1 MTTALPILQ
10 TEEVAR
16 EESAHLESLSN
27 LQSLHADGIVPGGWW
42 HREGDRIECDLC
54 PRQCVL
60 KDGDRGFCF
69 VRQNLGGEMM
79 LTTYGRSTGFCI
91 DPIEKKPLNHFL
103 PGTSVLSFG
112 TAGCNLGCKFCQ
124 NWDISKSR
132 ETERL
137 SQRALPEEIARAALE
152 LGCASVAYTYN
163 DPVIWAEYAIDTARA
178 CKELGVKSVAVTA
191 GYITPQARGA
201 FYEFMDAANVDLK
214 AFTEEFY
221 YRTTLSHLQPV
232 LDTLRWLKHETNVW
246 FEITNL
252 VIPQAND
259 GLDEIRRMSDW
270 ILEAVGDEVPLHFT
284 AFHPDFRMLDRPRT
298 PHETLIAARD
308 IALQAGLKYVY
319 TGNVED
325 VTRQST
331 YCPNCRQV
339 LIERN
344 WYELGKYALDRDR
357 CRHCGTHIAGVF
369 ATRPG
374 NWGRKRQPVDMRQF
388 HSPDR
393 DAPLVLPERP
403 MRPTDAELM
412 SRSLDERV
420 TEGRVRADGP
430 GHSHSQSASVSHT
443 RPSPQPSPGG
453 SGNQAQQGT
462 ISVQI
467 PKTAP
472 NLSSTQRQILFATA
486 AELVRAAAEGRA
498 PETSAFDRS
507 GMRLTIVSGVFVS
520 LKRRGRLRSCCGSF
534 GQAMQLGQCLRE
546 AAHRTAT
553 NDPRF
558 PKISVSELPYL
569 DLDVWLLFAPE
580 QVHERG
586 EDRIAAVTIGK
597 HGLQIIRGQQRG
609 LLLPGVATDNGWNS
623 EEFLN
628 QVCVK
633 AGLPPTAW
641 KSDDTT
647 LFRFEGDVI
656 HGPLSSAGQIGTS
669 VSPPPLLTAA
679 EFEQLTNFARQS
691 LFSLLRGMT
700 PLYFCPGVPDA
711 DVQGVAVMLT
721 QPGTNFWMSVA
732 RLSAKEKYP
741 LQTTIFTQCETLA
754 KALAGRDLPLE
765 QLRVDLL
772 ALDDTAMHGTI
783 AEPDLNGIDPATRGV
798 LVTERNKQG
807 FVFDRQLTAE
817 ALVRD
822 ASQLA
827 QVVAPEWAQLFS
839 LRALSSCERFTIE
852 VTPKPAVG
860 ADVRPPAVA
869 GRFYPGDAAE
879 VARELDRMLG
889 RPETGSGGDGKTEKQ
904 TVSAALVPHAGW
916 FFSGKLA
923 ADVLKRIDIPRTV
936 IVIGPKHT
944 ANGLDW
950 AVAPNR
956 VWQFPGGQLDSDL
969 ELARALVTAVPGLQ
983 FDAAAHQQEHG
994 IEVELPIIHRLA
1006 PQTKIVG
1013 ICVSG
1018 ATLARCEE
1026 FACGLASVLK
1036 NFLLAPPLL
1045 VISSDMN
1052 HYASDA
1058 ETRRL
1063 DALAL
1068 AEFDRLDEDALFKTC
1083 MANHISMCGL
1093 IPAVMVIKT
1102 LKKLGRLNRSVEVG
1116 YATSADASGD
1126 TTRCVGYAG
1135 RLLV

>member
-1 MTTALPILQ
+1 MTTVPPILRTDDVEHEQ
-10 TEEVAR
+10 ASHVA
-16 EESAHLESLSN
+16 SLSN
-27 LQSLHADGIVPGGWW
+27 LQALHADGIVPGGWW

-54 PRQCVL
+54 PRRCVM
-60 KDGDRGFCF
+60 KEGDRGFCF
-69 VRQNLGGEMM
+69 VRQNIGGEMM

-137 SQRALPEEIARAALE
+137 SQRALPDEIARAALE
-152 LGCASVAYTYN
+152 MGCASVAYTYN

-178 CKELGVKSVAVTA
+178 CKELGIKSVAVTA
-191 GYITPQARGA
+191 GYITPEARGA
-201 FYEFMDAANVDLK
+201 FYQFMDAANVDLK

-259 GLDEIRRMSDW
+259 SLDEIQQMSDW
-270 ILEAVGDEVPLHFT
+270 ILEAVGDEVPLHFS

-308 IALQAGLKYVY
+308 VAIRAGLKYVY
-319 TGNVED
+319 VGNVDD
-325 VTRQST
+325 VTRQNT
-331 YCPNCRQV
+331 FCPNCQKL

-344 WYELGKYALDRDR
+344 WYELGEYALERDR

-369 ATRPG
+369 GTRPG
-374 NWGRKRQPVDMRQF
+374 TWGRKRQPVDMRQF

-393 DAPLVLPERP
+393 DKPLVLPERP
-403 MRPTDAELM
+403 MREA
-412 SRSLDERV
+412 SVRV
-420 TEGRVRADGP
+420 TGSEGDGDQRLSHPQTRAP
-430 GHSHSQSASVSHT
+430 ANV
-443 RPSPQPSPGG
+443 QPRITPP
-453 SGNQAQQGT
+453 GT
-462 ISVQI
+462 ITVEI

-472 NLSSTQRQILFATA
+472 NLSPTQRQILFATA
-486 AELVRAAAEGRA
+486 AELVRAATEGRA

-507 GMRLTIVSGVFVS
+507 GMRLTIVSGTFVT
-520 LKRRGRLRSCCGSF
+520 LKRHGRLRSCCGSF
-534 GQAMQLGQCLRE
+534 GQAMQLNQCLRE
-546 AAHRTAT
+546 AANRTAT

-558 PKISVSELPYL
+558 PKISVSELPHL
-569 DLDVWLLFAPE
+569 HLDVWLLFAPE
-580 QVHERG
+580 QVAERG
-586 EDRIAAVTIGK
+586 LDRIKAVTIGK

-609 LLLPGVATDNGWNS
+609 LLLPGVATDNGWDS

-641 KSDDTT
+641 KSDDTV

-656 HGPLSSAGQIGTS
+656 EGSMSSAGQMGVS
-669 VSPPPLLTAA
+669 VPPRPLLTAA
-679 EFEQLTNFARQS
+679 EFQQLTQFARQTVD
-691 LFSLLRGMT
+691 SLLRGMT

-711 DVQGVAVMLT
+711 DIHGVAVKIT
-721 QPGTNFWMSVA
+721 QPGTDFWLSVS
-732 RLSAKEKYP
+732 RLSPKEKYP
-741 LQTTIFTQCETLA
+741 LQTTLFTQCETLA
-754 KALAGRDLPLE
+754 KALAGKNLPLDK
-765 QLRVDLL
+765 LRVDIL

-783 AEPDLNGIDPATRGV
+783 AEPDLSGIDSATRGV

-807 FVFDRQLTAE
+807 FVFDRRLTPE
-817 ALVRD
+817 LLVRD

-827 QVVAPEWAQLFS
+827 QAVAPDWSQLFS
-839 LRALSSCERFTIE
+839 LRALSSCDRFTIE
-852 VTPKPAVG
+852 MTPKPAG
-860 ADVRPPAVA
+860 GTDVRPPAVA
-869 GRFYPGDAAE
+869 GRFYPGDAAG

-889 RPETGSGGDGKTEKQ
+889 TNVSGTALAAGPDPTAINNRPAASA
-904 TVSAALVPHAGW
+904 VPLSCSAAMVPHAGW

-923 ADVLKRIDIPRTV
+923 GDVLKRIELPRTV
-936 IVIGPKHT
+936 IIIGPKHT
-944 ANGLDW
+944 PNGLDW

-956 VWQFPGGQLDSDL
+956 VWQFPGGQLESDL
-969 ELARALVTAVPGLQ
+969 ELARALVAAIPGLQ
-983 FDAAAHQQEHG
+983 FDAAAHQQEHA

-1018 ATLARCEE
+1018 ATLSRCED
-1026 FACGLASVLK
+1026 FARGLASVLE
-1036 NFLLAPPLL
+1036 NFILNPPLL
-1045 VISSDMN
+1045 LISSDMN
-1052 HYASDA
+1052 HYASDS

-1068 AEFDRLDEDALFKTC
+1068 AEFDQLNEDALFETC
-1083 MANHISMCGL
+1083 HSNHISMCGL
-1093 IPAVMVIKT
+1093 VPAVIVMKT
-1102 LKKLGRLNRSVEVG
+1102 LKKLGRLNRSIEIG

-1126 TTRCVGYAG
+1126 TSRCVGYAG

>member
-1 MTTALPILQ
+1 MTTALPILR
-10 TEEVAR
+10 TEEVER

-27 LQSLHADGIVPGGWW
+27 LRSLHADGIVPGGWW
-42 HREGDRIECDLC
+42 HRDGDRIECDLC
-54 PRQCVL
+54 PRRCVL

-152 LGCASVAYTYN
+152 MGCSSVAYTYN

-178 CKELGVKSVAVTA
+178 CKELGIKSVAVTA

-201 FYEFMDAANVDLK
+201 FYQFMDAANVDLK

-259 GLDEIRRMSDW
+259 NLDEFRQMSDW

-319 TGNVED
+319 TGNVDD

-331 YCPNCRQV
+331 YCPNCRKV

-344 WYELGKYALDRDR
+344 WYELGEYALDRDR

-374 NWGRKRQPVDMRQF
+374 NWGRKRLPVDMRQF
-388 HSPDR
+388 HLPDR
-393 DAPLVLPERP
+393 DRPLDLPERP
-403 MRPTDAELM
+403 MREA
-412 SRSLDERV
+412 SVRV
-420 TEGRVRADGP
+420 SESEGDGDCP
-430 GHSHSQSASVSHT
+430 QPPLTPSPPQTLASASAP
-443 RPSPQPSPGG
+443 RRIAQP
-453 SGNQAQQGT
+453 GT
-462 ISVQI
+462 TTVQI

-472 NLSSTQRQILFATA
+472 NLSATQRQILFATA
-486 AELVRAAAEGRA
+486 AELVRAASEGRA

-507 GMRLTIVSGVFVS
+507 GMRLNIVSGTFVS

-534 GQAMQLGQCLRE
+534 GQAMQLGQCLKE

-580 QVHERG
+580 QVRERG

-609 LLLPGVATDNGWNS
+609 LLLPGVATDNGWDS

-656 HGPLSSAGQIGTS
+656 HGPMSSAGQIGVS

-691 LFSLLRGMT
+691 VFSLLSGMT

-711 DVQGVAVMLT
+711 DVHGVAVMLT

-754 KALAGRDLPLE
+754 KALAGRDLPLDK
-765 QLRVDLL
+765 LRVDILV
-772 ALDDTAMHGTI
+772 LDDTAMHGTL
-783 AEPDLNGIDPATRGV
+783 ADPDFRGIDPAMRGA

-807 FVFDRQLTAE
+807 FVFDRRLTAE
-817 ALVRD
+817 ELVRE
-822 ASQLA
+822 AGELA
-827 QVVAPEWAQLFS
+827 QAAAPEWSQIFS
-839 LRALSSCERFTIE
+839 LRALSSCDRFTVE
-852 VTPKPAVG
+852 MTPKPAAG

-869 GRFYPGDAAE
+869 GRFYPADAAE

-889 RPETGSGGDGKTEKQ
+889 SRMGTLARPSDANDEPQNGQECPSYKC
-904 TVSAALVPHAGW
+904 AAAMVPHAGW

-923 ADVLKRIDIPRTV
+923 AAVLKRIDIPRTV

-944 ANGLDW
+944 PNGLDW

-956 VWQFPGGQLDSDL
+956 VWAFPGGQLDSDL
-969 ELARALVTAVPGLQ
+969 ELARALVAAVPGLK

-1013 ICVSG
+1013 VCVSG
-1018 ATLARCEE
+1018 ATLARCED
-1026 FACGLASVLK
+1026 FARGLASVLE
-1036 NFLLAPPLL
+1036 NFLTEPPLL

-1063 DALAL
+1063 DAMAL
-1068 AEFDRLDEDALFKTC
+1068 AAFDRLDEDALFETC
-1083 MANHISMCGL
+1083 KVNHISMCGL
-1093 IPAVMVIKT
+1093 VPAVIVMKT
-1102 LKKLGRLNRSVEVG
+1102 LKKLGRLKQSIEIG

>member
-1 MTTALPILQ
+1 MTTALPILRTDDIEDEQ
-10 TEEVAR
+10 AAHVAG
-16 EESAHLESLSN
+16 LSN
-27 LQSLHADGIVPGGWW
+27 LAALHADGIVPGGWW
-42 HREGDRIECDLC
+42 HREGDRVACDLC
-54 PRQCVL
+54 PRRCVM

-69 VRQNLGGEMM
+69 VRQNLGGQMM

-137 SQRALPEEIARAALE
+137 SQRALPDEIARAALE
-152 LGCASVAYTYN
+152 MGCASVAYTYN

-178 CKELGVKSVAVTA
+178 CKELGIKSVAVTA
-191 GYITPQARGA
+191 GYITPEARGP
-201 FYEFMDAANVDLK
+201 FYQFMDAANVDLK

-221 YRTTLSHLQPV
+221 YRISLAHLQPV
-232 LDTLRWLKHETNVW
+232 LDTLKWLKHETNVW

-259 GLDEIRRMSDW
+259 DMSEIQQMSDW
-270 ILEAVGDEVPLHFT
+270 ILDAVGDEVPVHFT

-298 PHETLIAARD
+298 PHETLNTARD
-308 IALQAGLKYVY
+308 IAIKTGLKYVY
-319 TGNVED
+319 VGNVD
-325 VTRQST
+325 DSTRQNT
-331 YCPNCRQV
+331 YCPSCHKV
-339 LIERN
+339 VIERN
-344 WYELGKYALDRDR
+344 WYELGEYALNRDQ

-388 HSPDR
+388 HSPERDR
-393 DAPLVLPERP
+393 PLVLPERP
-403 MRPTDAELM
+403 RSGADLGSSAAPILVQHPSQRPAAQKPDAKGI
-412 SRSLDERV
+412 
-420 TEGRVRADGP
+420 T
-430 GHSHSQSASVSHT
+430 
-443 RPSPQPSPGG
+443 
-453 SGNQAQQGT
+453 
-462 ISVQI
+462 VQI

-472 NLSSTQRQILFATA
+472 DLSPTQRQILFATT

-498 PETSAFDRS
+498 PETYAFDHS
-507 GMRLTIVSGVFVS
+507 GMRLNIVSGTFVS

-546 AAHRTAT
+546 AANRTAT

-558 PKISVSELPYL
+558 PKVSVSELPHL
-569 DLDVWLLFAPE
+569 DLDVWLLFGPE
-580 QVHERG
+580 QVTERG
-586 EDRIAAVTIGK
+586 LDRINAVTIGK

-609 LLLPGVATDNGWNS
+609 LLLPGVATDNGWGS

-656 HGPLSSAGQIGTS
+656 RGPMSSAGPMS
-669 VSPPPLLTAA
+669 VSVPPRPLLTAS

-691 LFSLLRGMT
+691 VLSLLSGMT

-711 DVQGVAVMLT
+711 DVHGVAVMIT
-721 QPGTNFWMSVA
+721 QPGTNFWLSVS
-732 RLSAKEKYP
+732 RLSPKEKYP
-741 LQTTIFTQCETLA
+741 LQTTLFTQCETLA
-754 KALAGRDLPLE
+754 KALAGRDLPLD
-765 QLRVDLL
+765 QLRVDIL
-772 ALDDTAMHGTI
+772 ALDDTAMHGTV
-783 AEPDLNGIDPATRGV
+783 AEPDLSGIDSATRGV

-807 FVFDRQLTAE
+807 FVFDRRLAPE
-817 ALVRD
+817 ELVRD

-839 LRALSSCERFTIE
+839 LRALSSCDRFTVE
-852 VTPKPAVG
+852 MTPKPVGG

-869 GRFYPGDAAE
+869 GRFYPGDAAG

-889 RPETGSGGDGKTEKQ
+889 DIPTQKAS
-904 TVSAALVPHAGW
+904 VAAAMVPHAGW
-916 FFSGKLA
+916 VFSGKLA
-923 ADVLKRIDIPRTV
+923 ADVLKQIELPRTV

-944 ANGLDW
+944 PNGLNW
-950 AVAPNR
+950 AIAPNR
-956 VWQFPGGQLDSDL
+956 VWSFPGGHLESDL
-969 ELARALVTAVPGLQ
+969 ELARALVAAIPGLQ
-983 FDAAAHQQEHG
+983 FDASAHQQEHG

-1006 PQTKIVG
+1006 PQTKVVG

-1018 ATLARCEE
+1018 ATLARCED
-1026 FACGLASVLK
+1026 FARGLASVLE
-1036 NFLLAPPLL
+1036 NFHLDPPLL
-1045 VISSDMN
+1045 LISSDMN
-1052 HYASDA
+1052 HFANDA

-1068 AEFDRLDEDALFKTC
+1068 AEFDQLHEDALFETC
-1083 MANHISMCGL
+1083 QSNHISMCGL
-1093 IPAVMVIKT
+1093 VPAVIVMKT
-1102 LKKLGRLNRSVEVG
+1102 LKKLGRLSRSIEVG
-1116 YATSADASGD
+1116 YATSAEASGD
-1126 TTRCVGYAG
+1126 TSRCVGYAG

>member
-1 MTTALPILQ
+1 MTTALPILRTDEIEHEQ
-10 TEEVAR
+10 ASHVAG
-16 EESAHLESLSN
+16 LSN
-27 LQSLHADGIVPGGWW
+27 LAALHSDGIVPGGWW
-42 HREGDRIECDLC
+42 HRDGDRIECDLC
-54 PRQCVL
+54 PRRCVM

-137 SQRALPEEIARAALE
+137 SQRALPDEVARAALE
-152 LGCASVAYTYN
+152 MGCSSVAFTYN

-178 CKELGVKSVAVTA
+178 CKELGIKSVAVTA
-191 GYITPQARGA
+191 GYITPEARGP
-201 FYEFMDAANVDLK
+201 FYQFMDAANVDLK

-259 GLDEIRRMSDW
+259 SLDEIQQMSDW
-270 ILEAVGDEVPLHFT
+270 ILEAVGDEVPLHFS

-308 IALQAGLKYVY
+308 VAMQAGLKYVY
-319 TGNVED
+319 VGNVDD

-331 YCPNCRQV
+331 FCPNCKKR

-344 WYELGKYALDRDR
+344 WYELGEYALDRDK

-374 NWGRKRQPVDMRQF
+374 NWGRKRQPIDLRQF

-393 DAPLVLPERP
+393 DKPLMLPERP
-403 MRPTDAELM
+403 LRPSDPNVAGTL
-412 SRSLDERV
+412 RV
-420 TEGRVRADGP
+420 PPQSGGGQAANKLPAADGTRSVP
-430 GHSHSQSASVSHT
+430 ATIAKPSSAQ
-443 RPSPQPSPGG
+443 RQE
-453 SGNQAQQGT
+453 T
-462 ISVQI
+462 ITVQI

-472 NLSSTQRQILFATA
+472 NLSPTQRQILFATA

-507 GMRLTIVSGVFVS
+507 GMRLNIVSGTFVS

-534 GQAMQLGQCLRE
+534 GQAMQLNQCLRE
-546 AAHRTAT
+546 AANRTAT

-558 PKISVSELPYL
+558 PKVSVSELPHL

-580 QVHERG
+580 QVTERG
-586 EDRIAAVTIGK
+586 LDRIKAVTIGK

-609 LLLPGVATDNGWNS
+609 LLLPGVATDNDWDS

-647 LFRFEGDVI
+647 LFRFEGEVI
-656 HGPLSSAGQIGTS
+656 HGPMSSAGQIGAS
-669 VSPPPLLTAA
+669 VPPRPLLTTA
-679 EFEQLTNFARQS
+679 EFDQLTQFARQTVD
-691 LFSLLRGMT
+691 SLLRGMT

-711 DVQGVAVMLT
+711 DIHGVSVMIT
-721 QPGTNFWMSVA
+721 QPGTNFWLSVS
-732 RLSAKEKYP
+732 RLSPKEKYP
-741 LQTTIFTQCETLA
+741 LQTTLFTQCETLA
-754 KALAGRDLPLE
+754 KALAGKSLPLDK
-765 QLRVDLL
+765 LRVDIL

-783 AEPDLNGIDPATRGV
+783 AEPDPTGIDSATRGV
-798 LVTERNKQG
+798 LVTERTKQG
-807 FVFDRQLTAE
+807 FVFDRRLVPDQ
-817 ALVRD
+817 LVRD

-839 LRALSSCERFTIE
+839 MRALCSCDRFTIE
-852 VTPKPAVG
+852 MTPKPTAG
-860 ADVRPPAVA
+860 ADVRPAAVA
-869 GRFYPGDAAE
+869 GKFYPGDAAG

-889 RPETGSGGDGKTEKQ
+889 VAETGGQGDGETGRE
-904 TVSAALVPHAGW
+904 TVSAAMVPHAGW
-916 FFSGKLA
+916 VFSGKLA
-923 ADVLKRIDIPRTV
+923 ADVLKRIELPRTV

-944 ANGLDW
+944 PNGLDW
-950 AVAPNR
+950 AIAPNR
-956 VWQFPGGQLDSDL
+956 VWSFPGGQLESDL
-969 ELARALVTAVPGLQ
+969 ELARALVAAIPGLQ

-1013 ICVSG
+1013 ICVSS
-1018 ATLARCEE
+1018 ATLARCED
-1026 FACGLASVLK
+1026 FARGLASVLE
-1036 NFLLAPPLL
+1036 NFLLDPPLL
-1045 VISSDMN
+1045 LISSDMN
-1052 HYASDA
+1052 HYAGDA

-1068 AEFDRLDEDALFKTC
+1068 AEFDRLNEDALFETC
-1083 MANHISMCGL
+1083 HSNHISMCGL
-1093 IPAVMVIKT
+1093 VPAVIVMKT
-1102 LKKLGRLNRSVEVG
+1102 LKKLGRLNRSIEIG
-1116 YATSADASGD
+1116 YATSAEASGD

>member
-1 MTTALPILQ
+1 MTTALPILRTDDVEHEQ
-10 TEEVAR
+10 ASHVAG
-16 EESAHLESLSN
+16 LSN
-27 LQSLHADGIVPGGWW
+27 LAALHADGIVPGGWW

-54 PRQCVL
+54 PRRCVM

-69 VRQNLGGEMM
+69 VRQNLGGQMM

-137 SQRALPEEIARAALE
+137 SQRALPDEIARAALE
-152 LGCASVAYTYN
+152 MGCASVAFTYN

-178 CKELGVKSVAVTA
+178 CKELGIKAVAVTA
-191 GYITPQARGA
+191 GYITPEARGA
-201 FYEFMDAANVDLK
+201 FYQFMDAANVDLK

-259 GLDEIRRMSDW
+259 ELEEFRQMSDW
-270 ILEAVGDEVPLHFT
+270 ILEAIGDEVPLHFS

-298 PHETLIAARD
+298 PHETLITARD
-308 IALQAGLKYVY
+308 IAMKAGLKYVY
-319 TGNVED
+319 VGNVD
-325 VTRQST
+325 DATRQST
-331 YCPNCRQV
+331 YCPNCENL

-344 WYELGKYALDRDR
+344 WYELGEYALNRDK

-393 DAPLVLPERP
+393 EQPLILPERP
-403 MRPTDAELM
+403 RNDAVLGSSSAPIIVQSPTLRPAQPKSDAKGI
-412 SRSLDERV
+412 
-420 TEGRVRADGP
+420 T
-430 GHSHSQSASVSHT
+430 
-443 RPSPQPSPGG
+443 
-453 SGNQAQQGT
+453 
-462 ISVQI
+462 VQI

-472 NLSSTQRQILFATA
+472 DLSPTQRQILFATA
-486 AELVRAAAEGRA
+486 AELVRAAAEGRT

-507 GMRLTIVSGVFVS
+507 GMRLNIVSGTFVS

-534 GQAMQLGQCLRE
+534 GQAMQLNQCLRE
-546 AAHRTAT
+546 AANRTAT

-558 PKISVSELPYL
+558 PKVSVSELPHL

-580 QVHERG
+580 QVTERG
-586 EDRIAAVTIGK
+586 LDRINAITIGK

-609 LLLPGVATDNGWNS
+609 LLLPGVATDNGWDS
-623 EEFLN
+623 EEFMN

-656 HGPLSSAGQIGTS
+656 HGPMSSAGLMS
-669 VSPPPLLTAA
+669 VSVPPRPLLTAS

-691 LFSLLRGMT
+691 VLSLLSGMT

-711 DVQGVAVMLT
+711 DVHGVAVMIT
-721 QPGTNFWMSVA
+721 QPGTNFWLSVS
-732 RLSAKEKYP
+732 RLSPKEKYP
-741 LQTTIFTQCETLA
+741 LQTTLFTQCETLA
-754 KALAGRDLPLE
+754 KALAGRDLPLDR
-765 QLRVDLL
+765 LRVDILT
-772 ALDDTAMHGTI
+772 LDDTAMHGTV
-783 AEPDLNGIDPATRGV
+783 AEPDMNGIDPTTRGV
-798 LVTERNKQG
+798 LVSERNKQG
-807 FVFDRQLTAE
+807 FVFDRTLAPAE
-817 ALVRD
+817 LVRD
-822 ASQLA
+822 ASRLA
-827 QVVAPEWAQLFS
+827 QVVAPEWSQLFS
-839 LRALSSCERFTIE
+839 LRALCSCARFTVE
-852 VTPKPAVG
+852 MTPKPAG
-860 ADVRPPAVA
+860 GSDVRAAAVA
-869 GRFYPGDAAE
+869 GRFYPGDAASIG
-879 VARELDRMLG
+879 RELDRMLG
-889 RPETGSGGDGKTEKQ
+889 DIPTAKQ
-904 TVSAALVPHAGW
+904 SVSAAMVPHAGW
-916 FFSGKLA
+916 VFSGKLA
-923 ADVLKRIDIPRTV
+923 ADVLKRIELPRTV

-944 ANGLDW
+944 PHGLDW

-956 VWQFPGGQLDSDL
+956 IWSFPGGQLESDL
-969 ELARALVTAVPGLQ
+969 ELARALVAAIPGLQ

-1006 PQTKIVG
+1006 PQTKVVG

-1018 ATLARCEE
+1018 ATLERCEE
-1026 FACGLASVLK
+1026 FARGLASVLET
-1036 NFLLAPPLL
+1036 FLLDPPLL
-1045 VISSDMN
+1045 LISSDMN
-1052 HYASDA
+1052 HYASDT

-1068 AEFDRLDEDALFKTC
+1068 AEFDRLDEDTLC
-1083 MANHISMCGL
+1083 EVCQANHISMCGL
-1093 IPAVMVIKT
+1093 IPAVIVLKT
-1102 LKKLGRLNRSVEVG
+1102 LKQLGLLNRSIDVG
-1116 YATSADASGD
+1116 YATSAESSGD
-1126 TTRCVGYAG
+1126 TARCVGYAG

>member
-1 MTTALPILQ
+1 MTTALPILRTDDIEHEQ
-10 TEEVAR
+10 ESHVA
-16 EESAHLESLSN
+16 SLSN
-27 LQSLHADGIVPGGWW
+27 LAALHADGIVPGGWW

-54 PRQCVL
+54 PRRCVM
-60 KDGDRGFCF
+60 KEGDRGFCF
-69 VRQNLGGEMM
+69 VRQNLGGQMM

-137 SQRALPEEIARAALE
+137 SQRALPDEVARAALE
-152 LGCASVAYTYN
+152 MGCASVAYTYN
-163 DPVIWAEYAIDTARA
+163 DPVIWAEYAIDTALA
-178 CKELGVKSVAVTA
+178 CKELGIKSVAVTA

-201 FYEFMDAANVDLK
+201 FYQFMDAANVDLK

-259 GLDEIRRMSDW
+259 ELEEFRQMSDW
-270 ILEAVGDEVPLHFT
+270 ILEAVGDEVPLHFS

-298 PHETLIAARD
+298 PHETLITARD
-308 IALQAGLKYVY
+308 IAIKAGLKYVY
-319 TGNVED
+319 VGNVDD
-325 VTRQST
+325 VARQST
-331 YCPNCRQV
+331 YCPNCQKL

-344 WYELGKYALDRDR
+344 WYELGEYALNRDN

-374 NWGRKRQPVDMRQF
+374 NWGRKRQPVDMKQF
-388 HSPDR
+388 HLPDR
-393 DAPLVLPERP
+393 DRPLVLPDRP
-403 MRPTDAELM
+403 LRPSDANVAGTFHVP
-412 SRSLDERV
+412 SPVAS
-420 TEGRVRADGP
+420 TPSNAAGSPTADGTR
-430 GHSHSQSASVSHT
+430 SVPAT
-443 RPSPQPSPGG
+443 IAKPTATPP
-453 SGNQAQQGT
+453 GT
-462 ISVQI
+462 ITVQI

-472 NLSSTQRQILFATA
+472 NLSPTQRQILFATA
-486 AELVRAAAEGRA
+486 AELVRAAAEGRT

-507 GMRLTIVSGVFVS
+507 GMRLNIVSGTFVS

-534 GQAMQLGQCLRE
+534 GQAMQLNQCLRE
-546 AAHRTAT
+546 AANRTAT

-558 PKISVSELPYL
+558 PKVSVSELPHL

-580 QVHERG
+580 QVQERG
-586 EDRIAAVTIGK
+586 LDRINAVTIGK

-609 LLLPGVATDNGWNS
+609 LLLPGVATDNGWDS

-641 KSDDTT
+641 KSDDTV

-656 HGPLSSAGQIGTS
+656 HGPMSSAGQMS
-669 VSPPPLLTAA
+669 VSVPPRPLLTAS

-691 LFSLLRGMT
+691 VLALLSGMT

-711 DVQGVAVMLT
+711 DVHGVAVMIT
-721 QPGTNFWMSVA
+721 QPGTNFWLSVS
-732 RLSAKEKYP
+732 RLSPKDKSP
-741 LQTTIFTQCETLA
+741 LQTTLFTQCETLA
-754 KALAGRDLPLE
+754 KALAGRNLPLD
-765 QLRVDLL
+765 QLRVDIL
-772 ALDDTAMHGTI
+772 ALDDTAMHGTV
-783 AEPDLNGIDPATRGV
+783 AEPDLNGIDSATRGV

-807 FVFDRQLTAE
+807 FVFDRRLSAE
-817 ALVRD
+817 QLVRD

-827 QVVAPEWAQLFS
+827 QVIAPEWSQLFS
-839 LRALSSCERFTIE
+839 LRALSSCDRFTVE
-852 VTPKPAVG
+852 MTPKPAAG
-860 ADVRPPAVA
+860 GDVRPAAVA
-869 GRFYPGDAAE
+869 GRFYPGDAAG
-879 VARELDRMLG
+879 VAAELDRMLG
-889 RPETGSGGDGKTEKQ
+889 GTESGRGGEGERGRMKI
-904 TVSAALVPHAGW
+904 SAAMVPHAGW
-916 FFSGKLA
+916 VFSGKLA
-923 ADVLKRIDIPRTV
+923 ADVLKQIELPRTV

-956 VWQFPGGQLDSDL
+956 VWSFPGGQLESDL
-969 ELARALVTAVPGLQ
+969 ELARALVAAIPGLQ

-1006 PQTKIVG
+1006 PQTKVVG

-1018 ATLARCEE
+1018 ATLQRCED
-1026 FACGLASVLK
+1026 FARGLASVLE
-1036 NFLLAPPLL
+1036 NFLDPPLL
-1045 VISSDMN
+1045 LISSDMN
-1052 HYASDA
+1052 HYANDA

-1063 DALAL
+1063 DTLAL
-1068 AEFDRLDEDALFKTC
+1068 AEFDLLNEDTLFETC
-1083 MANHISMCGL
+1083 QVNHISMCGL
-1093 IPAVMVIKT
+1093 VPAVIVMKT
-1102 LKKLGRLNRSVEVG
+1102 LKKLGRLNRSIEVG
-1116 YATSADASGD
+1116 YATSAEASGD

>member
-1 MTTALPILQ
+1 MTTALPILRTDDVEHEQ
-10 TEEVAR
+10 ASHVAG
-16 EESAHLESLSN
+16 LSN
-27 LQSLHADGIVPGGWW
+27 LAALHADGIVPGGWW
-42 HREGDRIECDLC
+42 HREGDRVACDLC
-54 PRQCVL
+54 PRQCVM
-60 KDGDRGFCF
+60 KEGDRGFCF
-69 VRQNLGGEMM
+69 VRQNLGGQMM

-137 SQRALPEEIARAALE
+137 SQRALPDEVARAALE
-152 LGCASVAYTYN
+152 MGCASVAYTYN

-178 CKELGVKSVAVTA
+178 CKELGIKSVAVTA
-191 GYITPQARGA
+191 GYITPEARGA
-201 FYEFMDAANVDLK
+201 FYRFMDAANVDLK

-259 GLDEIRRMSDW
+259 ELEEFRQMSDW
-270 ILEAVGDEVPLHFT
+270 ILEACGDEVPLHFS

-298 PHETLIAARD
+298 PHETLITARD
-308 IALQAGLKYVY
+308 IAIKAGLKYVY
-319 TGNVED
+319 VGNVD
-325 VTRQST
+325 DATRQST
-331 YCPNCRQV
+331 YCPNCQKL

-344 WYELGKYALDRDR
+344 WYELGEYALDRDR

-374 NWGRKRQPVDMRQF
+374 NWGRKRQPVDMKQF

-393 DAPLVLPERP
+393 DRPLVLPERP
-403 MRPTDAELM
+403 LRPRDANVAGAL
-412 SRSLDERV
+412 RV
-420 TEGRVRADGP
+420 PSPIPSNPTSAAGSPTADGTR
-430 GHSHSQSASVSHT
+430 SVPAT
-443 RPSPQPSPGG
+443 IATPTAAPP
-453 SGNQAQQGT
+453 GT
-462 ISVQI
+462 ITVQI

-472 NLSSTQRQILFATA
+472 NLSPTQRQILFATA

-498 PETSAFDRS
+498 AETSAFDRS
-507 GMRLTIVSGVFVS
+507 GMRLNIVSGTFVS

-534 GQAMQLGQCLRE
+534 GQAMQLNHCLKE
-546 AAHRTAT
+546 AANRTAT

-558 PKISVSELPYL
+558 PKISVSELPHL

-580 QVHERG
+580 QVIERG
-586 EDRIAAVTIGK
+586 LDRINAVTIGK
-597 HGLQIIRGQQRG
+597 HGLQIIQGQQRG
-609 LLLPGVATDNGWNS
+609 LLLPGVATDNDWNS

-656 HGPLSSAGQIGTS
+656 HGPMSSAGQMS
-669 VSPPPLLTAA
+669 VSVPPRPLLTAA

-691 LFSLLRGMT
+691 VMSLLSGMT
-700 PLYFCPGVPDA
+700 SLYFCPGVPDA
-711 DVQGVAVMLT
+711 DVHGVAVMIT
-721 QPGTNFWMSVA
+721 RPGTDFWLSVS
-732 RLSAKEKYP
+732 RLSSKEKSP
-741 LQTTIFTQCETLA
+741 LQTTLFTQCETLA
-754 KALAGRDLPLE
+754 KALAGRDLPLD
-765 QLRVDLL
+765 QLRVDIL

-783 AEPDLNGIDPATRGV
+783 AEPDVSGIDSATRGV

-807 FVFDRQLTAE
+807 FVFDRRLSAEQLA
-817 ALVRD
+817 RD

-839 LRALSSCERFTIE
+839 LRALSSCDRFTVE
-852 VTPKPAVG
+852 MTPKAAG
-860 ADVRPPAVA
+860 GTDVRPAAVA
-869 GRFYPGDAAE
+869 GKFYPGDAAG
-879 VARELDRMLG
+879 VAAELDRMLG
-889 RPETGSGGDGKTEKQ
+889 QGETERSK
-904 TVSAALVPHAGW
+904 VSAAMVPHAGW
-916 FFSGKLA
+916 RFSGKLA
-923 ADVLKRIDIPRTV
+923 ADVLKRIELPRTV

-956 VWQFPGGQLDSDL
+956 VWSFPGGQLNSDP
-969 ELARALVTAVPGLQ
+969 ELARALLAAIPGLQ

-1006 PQTKIVG
+1006 PQTKVVG

-1018 ATLARCEE
+1018 ATLQRCDDFAR
-1026 FACGLASVLK
+1026 GLASVLEH
-1036 NFLLAPPLL
+1036 FLDPPLL
-1045 VISSDMN
+1045 LISSDMN
-1052 HYASDA
+1052 HYASDS

-1063 DALAL
+1063 DTLAL
-1068 AEFDRLDEDALFKTC
+1068 AEFDRLDEDVLFETC
-1083 MANHISMCGL
+1083 QTNHISMCGL
-1093 IPAVMVIKT
+1093 VPAVIVMKT
-1102 LKKLGRLNRSVEVG
+1102 LRKLGRLNQSIEVG
-1116 YATSADASGD
+1116 YATSAAASGD

>member
-1 MTTALPILQ
+1 MTTALPILRTDDIEHEQ
-10 TEEVAR
+10 ASHVAG
-16 EESAHLESLSN
+16 LTN
-27 LQSLHADGIVPGGWW
+27 LAALHADGIVPGGWW

-54 PRQCVL
+54 PRRCVL

-137 SQRALPEEIARAALE
+137 SQRALPDEVARAALE
-152 LGCASVAYTYN
+152 MGCASVAYTYN
-163 DPVIWAEYAIDTARA
+163 DPVIWAEYAIDTALA
-178 CKELGVKSVAVTA
+178 CKELGIKSVAVTA
-191 GYITPQARGA
+191 GYITPEARGA
-201 FYEFMDAANVDLK
+201 FYQFMDAANVDLK

-259 GLDEIRRMSDW
+259 ELEEFRQMSGW
-270 ILEAVGDEVPLHFT
+270 ILEAVGDEVPLHFS

-298 PHETLIAARD
+298 PHETLITARD
-308 IALQAGLKYVY
+308 IAIKAGLKYVY
-319 TGNVED
+319 VGNVDD
-325 VTRQST
+325 VARQST
-331 YCPNCRQV
+331 YCPNCQKL

-344 WYELGKYALDRDR
+344 WYELGEYALNRDR

-374 NWGRKRQPVDMRQF
+374 NWGRKRQPVDMKQF

-393 DAPLVLPERP
+393 DKPLVLPERP
-403 MRPTDAELM
+403 L
-412 SRSLDERV
+412 
-420 TEGRVRADGP
+420 
-430 GHSHSQSASVSHT
+430 ASVSGT
-443 RPSPQPSPGG
+443 ALAAGQNGARPQHSPAASAVPLSSPPARRN
-453 SGNQAQQGT
+453 SSESIT
-462 ISVQI
+462 VQI

-472 NLSSTQRQILFATA
+472 NLSPTQRQILFATA

-507 GMRLTIVSGVFVS
+507 GMRLNIVSGTFVS

-534 GQAMQLGQCLRE
+534 GQAMQLNQCLRE
-546 AAHRTAT
+546 AANRTAT

-558 PKISVSELPYL
+558 PKVSVSELPHL

-580 QVHERG
+580 QVIERG
-586 EDRIAAVTIGK
+586 LDRIHAVTIGK

-609 LLLPGVATDNGWNS
+609 LLLPGVATDNAWDS

-656 HGPLSSAGQIGTS
+656 HGPMSSAGPMS
-669 VSPPPLLTAA
+669 VSVPPRPLLTAS
-679 EFEQLTNFARQS
+679 EFDQLTNFARQS
-691 LFSLLRGMT
+691 VLALLSGMT

-711 DVQGVAVMLT
+711 DVHGVAVMIT
-721 QPGTNFWMSVA
+721 QPGTNFWLSVS
-732 RLSAKEKYP
+732 RLSAKDKSP
-741 LQTTIFTQCETLA
+741 LQTTLFTQCETLA
-754 KALAGRDLPLE
+754 KALSDRKLPLD
-765 QLRVDLL
+765 QLRVDIL
-772 ALDDTAMHGTI
+772 ALDDTAMHGTV
-783 AEPDLNGIDPATRGV
+783 AEPDLSGIDSATRGV

-807 FVFDRQLTAE
+807 FVFDRHLSAE
-817 ALVRD
+817 QLVRD
-822 ASQLA
+822 SSQLA
-827 QVVAPEWAQLFS
+827 QVVAPEWSQLFS
-839 LRALSSCERFTIE
+839 LRALSSCDRFTVE
-852 VTPKPAVG
+852 MTPKPAGG
-860 ADVRPPAVA
+860 ADVRPAAVA
-869 GRFYPGDAAE
+869 GKFYPGDAAG
-879 VARELDRMLG
+879 VAAELDRMLG
-889 RPETGSGGDGKTEKQ
+889 TSVSGTALAAGSSITAINGTPAA
-904 TVSAALVPHAGW
+904 SAVPLSCAAAMVPHAGW
-916 FFSGKLA
+916 RFSGKLA
-923 ADVLKRIDIPRTV
+923 ADVLKRIELPRTV

-944 ANGLDW
+944 PHGLDW

-956 VWQFPGGQLDSDL
+956 VWSFPGGQLESDP
-969 ELARALVTAVPGLQ
+969 ELARALIAAIPGLQ

-1018 ATLARCEE
+1018 ATLQRCDDFAR
-1026 FACGLASVLK
+1026 GLASVMEH
-1036 NFLLAPPLL
+1036 FLDPPLL
-1045 VISSDMN
+1045 LISSDMN
-1052 HYASDA
+1052 HYANDA

-1063 DALAL
+1063 DTLAL
-1068 AEFDRLDEDALFKTC
+1068 AEFDRLNEDALFETC
-1083 MANHISMCGL
+1083 QANHISMCGL
-1093 IPAVMVIKT
+1093 VPAVIVMKT
-1102 LKKLGRLNRSVEVG
+1102 LKKLGRLSRSIEVG
-1116 YATSADASGD
+1116 YATSAEASGD

>member
-1 MTTALPILQ
+1 MTTTLPILRTDDVEHEQ
-10 TEEVAR
+10 AAHVAG
-16 EESAHLESLSN
+16 LSN
-27 LQSLHADGIVPGGWW
+27 LAALHADGIVPGGWW
-42 HREGDRIECDLC
+42 HREGDRVACDLC
-54 PRQCVL
+54 PRRCVM

-137 SQRALPEEIARAALE
+137 SQRALPDEIARAALE
-152 LGCASVAYTYN
+152 LGCASVAFTYN

-178 CKELGVKSVAVTA
+178 CKELGIKAVAVTA
-191 GYITPQARGA
+191 GYITPEARGP
-201 FYEFMDAANVDLK
+201 FYRFMDAANVDLK

-259 GLDEIRRMSDW
+259 ELDEFRQMSDW
-270 ILEAVGDEVPLHFT
+270 ILETVGDEVPLHFS

-298 PHETLIAARD
+298 PHETLITARD
-308 IALQAGLKYVY
+308 IAMKAGLKYVY
-319 TGNVED
+319 VGNVD
-325 VTRQST
+325 DATRQST
-331 YCPNCRQV
+331 YCPNCQKL

-344 WYELGKYALDRDR
+344 WYELGEYALNRDK
-357 CRHCGTHIAGVF
+357 CRHCGTRIAGVF
-369 ATRPG
+369 GTRPG

-393 DAPLVLPERP
+393 DKPLVLPERP
-403 MRPTDAELM
+403 LRET
-412 SRSLDERV
+412 S
-420 TEGRVRADGP
+420 VRMP
-430 GHSHSQSASVSHT
+430 ESESHGES
-443 RPSPQPSPGG
+443 PSPSHPRTLTPSNAQPRTTPP
-453 SGNQAQQGT
+453 GT
-462 ISVQI
+462 ITVQI
-467 PKTAP
+467 PKSAP
-472 NLSSTQRQILFATA
+472 DLSPTQQQILFATA
-486 AELVRAAAEGRA
+486 AEFVRAAAEGRA

-507 GMRLTIVSGVFVS
+507 GMRLSIVAGTFVS
-520 LKRRGRLRSCCGSF
+520 LKRHGRLRSCCGSF
-534 GQAMQLGQCLRE
+534 GQAMQLNQCLRE
-546 AAHRTAT
+546 AANRTAT

-558 PKISVSELPYL
+558 PKVSVSELPYL

-580 QVHERG
+580 QVTERG
-586 EDRIAAVTIGK
+586 LDRINAVTIGK

-609 LLLPGVATDNGWNS
+609 LLLPGVATDNDWDS

-656 HGPLSSAGQIGTS
+656 HGPMSSAGQIGASIPTR
-669 VSPPPLLTAA
+669 PLLTSS
-679 EFEQLTNFARQS
+679 EFEQLTQFARQS
-691 LFSLLRGMT
+691 VDSLLRGMT

-711 DVQGVAVMLT
+711 DVHGVAVMIT
-721 QPGTNFWMSVA
+721 QPGTNFWLSVA
-732 RLSAKEKYP
+732 RLSPKEKYP
-741 LQTTIFTQCETLA
+741 LQTTLFTQCETLA
-754 KALAGRDLPLE
+754 KALAGRDLPLD
-765 QLRVDLL
+765 QLRVDIL
-772 ALDDTAMHGTI
+772 ALDDTAMHGTV
-783 AEPDLNGIDPATRGV
+783 AEPDLNGIDSATRGV
-798 LVTERNKQG
+798 LVSERNKQG
-807 FVFDRQLTAE
+807 FVFDRRLAPEQ
-817 ALVRD
+817 LVRD
-822 ASQLA
+822 ASRLA

-839 LRALSSCERFTIE
+839 LRALCSCDRFTVEI
-852 VTPKPAVG
+852 TPKPAGG
-860 ADVRPPAVA
+860 ADVRPAAVA
-869 GRFYPGDAAE
+869 GRFYPGDAAG
-879 VARELDRMLG
+879 VTRELDRMLG
-889 RPETGSGGDGKTEKQ
+889 DIPTAKQ
-904 TVSAALVPHAGW
+904 SFSAAMVPHAGW
-916 FFSGKLA
+916 VFSGKLA
-923 ADVLKRIDIPRTV
+923 AEVLKQIELPRTV

-944 ANGLDW
+944 PNGLDW
-950 AVAPNR
+950 AIAPNR
-956 VWQFPGGQLDSDL
+956 VWSFPGGQLESDL
-969 ELARALVTAVPGLQ
+969 ELARALVAAIPGLQ

-1006 PQTKIVG
+1006 PQTKVVG

-1018 ATLARCEE
+1018 ATLARCED
-1026 FACGLASVLK
+1026 FARGLTSVLE
-1036 NFLLAPPLL
+1036 NFLLDPPLL
-1045 VISSDMN
+1045 LISSDMN
-1052 HYASDA
+1052 HYANDA

-1068 AEFDRLDEDALFKTC
+1068 AEFDQLHEDALFATC
-1083 MANHISMCGL
+1083 QSNHISMCGL
-1093 IPAVMVIKT
+1093 VPAVIVMKT
-1102 LKKLGRLNRSVEVG
+1102 LKKLGRLNRSIEVG
-1116 YATSADASGD
+1116 YATSAEASGD

>member
-1 MTTALPILQ
+1 MTTALPILRTDDIEHEQ
-10 TEEVAR
+10 ASHVA
-16 EESAHLESLSN
+16 SLSN
-27 LQSLHADGIVPGGWW
+27 LAALHADGIVPGGWW

-54 PRQCVL
+54 PRRCVM

-69 VRQNLGGEMM
+69 VRQNIGGEMM

-137 SQRALPEEIARAALE
+137 SQRALPDEIARAALE
-152 LGCASVAYTYN
+152 MGCASVAFTYN

-178 CKELGVKSVAVTA
+178 CKELGIKSVAVTA
-191 GYITPQARGA
+191 GYITPEARGA
-201 FYEFMDAANVDLK
+201 FYQFMDAANVDLK

-259 GLDEIRRMSDW
+259 SLDEIQQMSDW
-270 ILEAVGDEVPLHFT
+270 ILEAIGDEVPLHFS

-308 IALQAGLKYVY
+308 VAMKAGLKYVY
-319 TGNVED
+319 VGNVD
-325 VTRQST
+325 DATRQST
-331 YCPNCRQV
+331 YCPNCQKR

-344 WYELGKYALDRDR
+344 WYELGEYALNRDR

-374 NWGRKRQPVDMRQF
+374 TWGRKRQPVDMKQF

-393 DAPLVLPERP
+393 DRELVLPERP
-403 MRPTDAELM
+403 MSIVSGTALAAGQNGATT
-412 SRSLDERV
+412 ERV
-420 TEGRVRADGP
+420 PAASAVPLRPRKLTS
-430 GHSHSQSASVSHT
+430 SHKEEITVE
-443 RPSPQPSPGG
+443 
-453 SGNQAQQGT
+453 
-462 ISVQI
+462 I

-472 NLSSTQRQILFATA
+472 DLSSTQKQILFATA

-507 GMRLTIVSGVFVS
+507 GMRLNIVSGTFVS
-520 LKRRGRLRSCCGSF
+520 LKRQGRLRSCCGSF
-534 GQAMQLGQCLRE
+534 GQVMQLNQCLRE
-546 AAHRTAT
+546 AANRTAT

-558 PKISVSELPYL
+558 PKVSVSELPHL

-580 QVHERG
+580 QVSERG
-586 EDRIAAVTIGK
+586 LDRINAVTIGK
-597 HGLQIIRGQQRG
+597 HGLQIIRDQQRG
-609 LLLPGVATDNGWNS
+609 LLLPGVATDNGWDS

-647 LFRFEGDVI
+647 LFRFEGEVI
-656 HGPLSSAGQIGTS
+656 HGPMSDAGQIGRS
-669 VSPPPLLTAA
+669 IPPRPLLTSS
-679 EFEQLTNFARQS
+679 EFLQLTQFAQQS
-691 LFSLLRGMT
+691 VLSLLQGMT

-711 DVQGVAVMLT
+711 DIHGVAVMIT

-732 RLSAKEKYP
+732 RLSPKEKYP
-741 LQTTIFTQCETLA
+741 LQTTLFTQCETLA
-754 KALAGRDLPLE
+754 KALAGKNLPLD
-765 QLRVDLL
+765 QLRIDIL
-772 ALDDTAMHGTI
+772 ALDDTAMHGTV
-783 AEPDLNGIDPATRGV
+783 AEPDLNGIDSATRGV

-807 FVFDRQLTAE
+807 FVFDRQLGTVQ
-817 ALVRD
+817 LVRD
-822 ASQLA
+822 ASQQA

-839 LRALSSCERFTIE
+839 LRALSSCDRFTIE
-852 VTPKPAVG
+852 MTPKPAG
-860 ADVRPPAVA
+860 GTDVRPAAFA
-869 GRFYPGDAAE
+869 GKFYPGDAAG
-879 VARELDRMLG
+879 VAAELDRIVG
-889 RPETGSGGDGKTEKQ
+889 RRMGTLARPDVANNDEQDGQECPSYKC
-904 TVSAALVPHAGW
+904 AAAMVPHAGW
-916 FFSGKLA
+916 RFSGKLA
-923 ADVLKRIDIPRTV
+923 ADVFKQIQLPRTV

-956 VWQFPGGQLDSDL
+956 VWSFPGGQLETDL
-969 ELARALVTAVPGLQ
+969 ELARALVAAIPGLQ

-1018 ATLARCEE
+1018 ATLARCDD
-1026 FACGLASVLK
+1026 FARGLASVLE
-1036 NFLLAPPLL
+1036 NFILDPPLL
-1045 VISSDMN
+1045 LISSDMN
-1052 HYASDA
+1052 HYADDT

-1068 AEFDRLDEDALFKTC
+1068 AEFDRLDDVALFEAC
-1083 MANHISMCGL
+1083 QSNHISMCGL
-1093 IPAVMVIKT
+1093 VPAVIVLKT
-1102 LKKLGRLNRSVEVG
+1102 LKKLGRLNRSIEVG
-1116 YATSADASGD
+1116 YATSAEASGD
-1126 TTRCVGYAG
+1126 TSRCVGYAG

>member
-1 MTTALPILQ
+1 MTTALPILRTDDVEHEQ
-10 TEEVAR
+10 ASHVAG
-16 EESAHLESLSN
+16 LSN
-27 LQSLHADGIVPGGWW
+27 LAALHADGIVPGGWW

-54 PRQCVL
+54 PRRCVM

-69 VRQNLGGEMM
+69 VRQNLGGQMM

-137 SQRALPEEIARAALE
+137 SQRALPDEVARAALE
-152 LGCASVAYTYN
+152 MGCASVAYTYN
-163 DPVIWAEYAIDTARA
+163 DPVIWAEYAIDTALA
-178 CKELGVKSVAVTA
+178 CKELGIKSVAVTA
-191 GYITPQARGA
+191 GYITPEARGA
-201 FYEFMDAANVDLK
+201 FYQFMDAANVDLK

-259 GLDEIRRMSDW
+259 ELEEFRQMSDW
-270 ILEAVGDEVPLHFT
+270 ILEAVGDEVPLHFS
-284 AFHPDFRMLDRPRT
+284 AFYPDFRMLDRPRT
-298 PHETLIAARD
+298 PHETLITARD
-308 IALQAGLKYVY
+308 IAMKAGLKYVY
-319 TGNVED
+319 VGNVDD

-331 YCPNCRQV
+331 YCPNCQKL

-344 WYELGKYALDRDR
+344 WYELGEYALNRDN

-374 NWGRKRQPVDMRQF
+374 NWGRKRQPVDMKQF

-393 DAPLVLPERP
+393 DRPLVLPERP
-403 MRPTDAELM
+403 LRPSDANVAGTL
-412 SRSLDERV
+412 RV
-420 TEGRVRADGP
+420 PSPVASTPISAAGSPTADGTR
-430 GHSHSQSASVSHT
+430 SVPAT
-443 RPSPQPSPGG
+443 IAKPTAAPP
-453 SGNQAQQGT
+453 GT
-462 ISVQI
+462 ITVQI

-472 NLSSTQRQILFATA
+472 NLSPTQRQILFATA

-498 PETSAFDRS
+498 SETSAFDRS
-507 GMRLTIVSGVFVS
+507 GMRLNIVSGTFVS

-534 GQAMQLGQCLRE
+534 GQAMQLNQCLRE
-546 AAHRTAT
+546 AANRTAT

-558 PKISVSELPYL
+558 PKVSVSELPHL

-580 QVHERG
+580 QVTERG
-586 EDRIAAVTIGK
+586 LDRINAVTIGK

-609 LLLPGVATDNGWNS
+609 LLLPGVATDNSWDS

-633 AGLPPTAW
+633 AGLPPTTW

-656 HGPLSSAGQIGTS
+656 HGPMSSAGQMS
-669 VSPPPLLTAA
+669 VSVPPRPLLTAS

-691 LFSLLRGMT
+691 VLSLLSGMT

-711 DVQGVAVMLT
+711 DVQGVAVMIT
-721 QPGTNFWMSVA
+721 QPGTNFWLSVS
-732 RLSAKEKYP
+732 RLSPKEKSP
-741 LQTTIFTQCETLA
+741 LQTTLFTQCETLA
-754 KALAGRDLPLE
+754 KALAGRNLPLD
-765 QLRVDLL
+765 QLRVDIL

-783 AEPDLNGIDPATRGV
+783 AEPDLSGIDSATRGV
-798 LVTERNKQG
+798 LVTERSKQG
-807 FVFDRQLTAE
+807 FVFDRRLSADQ
-817 ALVRD
+817 LVRD

-827 QVVAPEWAQLFS
+827 QAVAPEWSQLFS
-839 LRALSSCERFTIE
+839 LRALSSCDRFTVE
-852 VTPKPAVG
+852 MTPKPAAG
-860 ADVRPPAVA
+860 GDVRPAAVA
-869 GRFYPGDAAE
+869 GKFYPGDAAG
-879 VARELDRMLG
+879 VAAELDRMLES
-889 RPETGSGGDGKTEKQ
+889 RTGTPARHNDSNADGQECPSYKC
-904 TVSAALVPHAGW
+904 AAAMVPHAGW
-916 FFSGKLA
+916 RFSGKLA
-923 ADVLKRIDIPRTV
+923 ADVLKQIELPRTV

-944 ANGLDW
+944 PNGLDW

-956 VWQFPGGQLDSDL
+956 VWSFPGGQLESDP
-969 ELARALVTAVPGLQ
+969 ELARALVAAIPGLQ

-1006 PQTKIVG
+1006 PQTKVVG

-1018 ATLARCEE
+1018 ATLQRCDDFAR
-1026 FACGLASVLK
+1026 GLASVLE
-1036 NFLLAPPLL
+1036 NFLDPPLL
-1045 VISSDMN
+1045 LISSDMN

-1063 DALAL
+1063 DTLAL
-1068 AEFDRLDEDALFKTC
+1068 AEFDRLNEDALFETC
-1083 MANHISMCGL
+1083 QANHISMCGL
-1093 IPAVMVIKT
+1093 VPAVIVMKT
-1102 LKKLGRLNRSVEVG
+1102 LKKLGRLNQSIEVG
-1116 YATSADASGD
+1116 YATSAEASGD

>member
-1 MTTALPILQ
+1 MTTALPILRTDDVEHEQ
-10 TEEVAR
+10 ASHVAG
-16 EESAHLESLSN
+16 LSN
-27 LQSLHADGIVPGGWW
+27 LAALHADGIVPGGWW

-54 PRQCVL
+54 PRRCVM

-69 VRQNLGGEMM
+69 VRQNLGGQMM

-137 SQRALPEEIARAALE
+137 SQRALPDEIARAALE
-152 LGCASVAYTYN
+152 MGCASVAFTYN

-178 CKELGVKSVAVTA
+178 CKELGIKAVAVTA
-191 GYITPQARGA
+191 GYITPEARGA
-201 FYEFMDAANVDLK
+201 FYQFMDAANVDLK

-259 GLDEIRRMSDW
+259 ELEEFRQMSDW
-270 ILEAVGDEVPLHFT
+270 ILEAIGDEVPLHFS

-298 PHETLIAARD
+298 PHETLITARD
-308 IALQAGLKYVY
+308 IAMKAGLKYVY
-319 TGNVED
+319 VGNVD
-325 VTRQST
+325 DATRQST
-331 YCPNCRQV
+331 YCPNCENL

-344 WYELGKYALDRDR
+344 WYELGEYALNRDK

-393 DAPLVLPERP
+393 EQPLIFPERP
-403 MRPTDAELM
+403 RNDAVLGSSSAPIIVQSPTLRPAQPKSDAKGI
-412 SRSLDERV
+412 
-420 TEGRVRADGP
+420 T
-430 GHSHSQSASVSHT
+430 
-443 RPSPQPSPGG
+443 
-453 SGNQAQQGT
+453 
-462 ISVQI
+462 VQI

-472 NLSSTQRQILFATA
+472 DLSPTQRQILFATA

-507 GMRLTIVSGVFVS
+507 GMRLNIVSGTFVS

-534 GQAMQLGQCLRE
+534 GQAMQLNQCLRE
-546 AAHRTAT
+546 AANRTAT

-558 PKISVSELPYL
+558 PKVSVSELPHL

-580 QVHERG
+580 QVTERG
-586 EDRIAAVTIGK
+586 LDRINAVTIGK

-609 LLLPGVATDNGWNS
+609 LLLPGVATDNDWDS

-656 HGPLSSAGQIGTS
+656 HGPMSSAGLMS
-669 VSPPPLLTAA
+669 VSVPPRPLLTAS

-691 LFSLLRGMT
+691 VLSLLSGMT

-711 DVQGVAVMLT
+711 DVHGVAVRIT
-721 QPGTNFWMSVA
+721 QPGTNFWLSVS
-732 RLSAKEKYP
+732 RLSPKEKYP
-741 LQTTIFTQCETLA
+741 LQTTLFTQCETLA
-754 KALAGRDLPLE
+754 KALAGRDLPID
-765 QLRVDLL
+765 QLRVDILT
-772 ALDDTAMHGTI
+772 LDDTAMHGTV
-783 AEPDLNGIDPATRGV
+783 ADPDTNGIDSTTRGV
-798 LVTERNKQG
+798 LVSERNKQG
-807 FVFDRQLTAE
+807 FVFDRTLAPE
-817 ALVRD
+817 GLVRD
-822 ASQLA
+822 ASRLA
-827 QVVAPEWAQLFS
+827 QVVAPEWSQLFS
-839 LRALSSCERFTIE
+839 LRALCSCDRFTVE
-852 VTPKPAVG
+852 MTPKPAG
-860 ADVRPPAVA
+860 GSDVRAAAVA
-869 GRFYPGDAAE
+869 GRFYPGDAAGIG
-879 VARELDRMLG
+879 RELDRMLG
-889 RPETGSGGDGKTEKQ
+889 DIPTAKQ
-904 TVSAALVPHAGW
+904 SVSAAMVPHAGW
-916 FFSGKLA
+916 VFSGKLA
-923 ADVLKRIDIPRTV
+923 ADVLKRIELPRTV

-944 ANGLDW
+944 PNGLDW

-956 VWQFPGGQLDSDL
+956 VWSFPGGQLESDL
-969 ELARALVTAVPGLQ
+969 ELARALVAAIPGLQ

-1006 PQTKIVG
+1006 PQTKVVG

-1018 ATLARCEE
+1018 ATLERCED
-1026 FACGLASVLK
+1026 FARGLASVLE
-1036 NFLLAPPLL
+1036 NFLLDPPLL
-1045 VISSDMN
+1045 LISSDMN
-1052 HYASDA
+1052 HYASDT

-1068 AEFDRLDEDALFKTC
+1068 AEFDRLDEDTLFEVC
-1083 MANHISMCGL
+1083 QANHISMCGL
-1093 IPAVMVIKT
+1093 IPAVIVLKT
-1102 LKKLGRLNRSVEVG
+1102 LKQLGLLNRSIDVG
-1116 YATSADASGD
+1116 YATSAESSGD
-1126 TTRCVGYAG
+1126 TARCVGYAG

>member
-1 MTTALPILQ
+1 MTSSLPILRTDEIEHEQ
-10 TEEVAR
+10 ASHVAG
-16 EESAHLESLSN
+16 LSN
-27 LQSLHADGIVPGGWW
+27 LAALHADGIVPGGWW
-42 HREGDRIECDLC
+42 HRDGDRIECDLC
-54 PRQCVL
+54 PRRCVM
-60 KDGDRGFCF
+60 KEGDRGFCF
-69 VRQNLGGEMM
+69 VRQNLGGQMM

-137 SQRALPEEIARAALE
+137 SQRALPDEIARAAME
-152 LGCASVAYTYN
+152 MGCASVAFTYN

-178 CKELGVKSVAVTA
+178 CKELGIKSVAVTA
-191 GYITPQARGA
+191 GYITPEARGA
-201 FYEFMDAANVDLK
+201 FYQFMDAANVDLK

-232 LDTLRWLKHETNVW
+232 LDTLRWLKHETDVW
-246 FEITNL
+246 FEVTNL

-259 GLDEIRRMSDW
+259 GLGEIQQMSDW
-270 ILEAVGDEVPLHFT
+270 ILDAIGDEVPLHFS

-308 IALQAGLKYVY
+308 VAMKAGLKYVY
-319 TGNVED
+319 VGNVD
-325 VTRQST
+325 DATRQST
-331 YCPNCRQV
+331 YCPSCEKL

-344 WYELGKYALDRDR
+344 WYELGEYALNRDK

-393 DAPLVLPERP
+393 DKALVLPNRP
-403 MRPTDAELM
+403 LRETTVKMPE
-412 SRSLDERV
+412 S
-420 TEGRVRADGP
+420 EGRGE
-430 GHSHSQSASVSHT
+430 S
-443 RPSPQPSPGG
+443 PSPSHPRTPSNAQPRSNPP
-453 SGNQAQQGT
+453 GT
-462 ISVQI
+462 ITVQI

-472 NLSSTQRQILFATA
+472 DLSPTQRQILFATA

-507 GMRLTIVSGVFVS
+507 GMRLNIVSGTFVS

-534 GQAMQLGQCLRE
+534 GQAMQLNQCLRE
-546 AAHRTAT
+546 AANRTAT

-558 PKISVSELPYL
+558 PKVSVSELPHL

-580 QVHERG
+580 QVAERG
-586 EDRIAAVTIGK
+586 LDRISAVTIGK

-609 LLLPGVATDNGWNS
+609 LLLPGVATDNGWDS

-641 KSDDTT
+641 KSDDTV

-656 HGPLSSAGQIGTS
+656 HGPMSSAGQIGTS
-669 VSPPPLLTAA
+669 VPPRPLLTSS
-679 EFEQLTNFARQS
+679 EFAQLTQFARQS
-691 LFSLLRGMT
+691 VDSLLRGMT

-711 DVQGVAVMLT
+711 DVHGVAVMIT
-721 QPGTNFWMSVA
+721 QPGTNFWLSVS
-732 RLSAKEKYP
+732 RLSSKEKYP
-741 LQTTIFTQCETLA
+741 LQTTLFTQCETLA
-754 KALAGRDLPLE
+754 KALAGRDLPLD
-765 QLRVDLL
+765 QLRVDIL
-772 ALDDTAMHGTI
+772 ALDDTAMHGTV
-783 AEPDLNGIDPATRGV
+783 AEPDLNGIDSAARGV
-798 LVTERNKQG
+798 LVSERNKQG
-807 FVFDRQLTAE
+807 FVFDRRLTPE
-817 ALVRD
+817 QLVRD
-822 ASQLA
+822 ASRLA
-827 QVVAPEWAQLFS
+827 QVVAPEWSQLFS
-839 LRALSSCERFTIE
+839 LRALSSCDRFTVE
-852 VTPKPAVG
+852 MTPKPTGG
-860 ADVRPPAVA
+860 ADVRPAAVA
-869 GRFYPGDAAE
+869 GKFYPGDVAGA
-879 VARELDRMLG
+879 ARELDRMLG
-889 RPETGSGGDGKTEKQ
+889 DIPTQKNSVT
-904 TVSAALVPHAGW
+904 AAMVPHAGW
-916 FFSGKLA
+916 VFSGKLA
-923 ADVLKRIDIPRTV
+923 ADVLKQIELPRTV

-944 ANGLDW
+944 PNGLDW

-956 VWQFPGGQLDSDL
+956 VWSFPGGQLESDL
-969 ELARALVTAVPGLQ
+969 ELARALVAAVPGLQ

-1006 PQTKIVG
+1006 PQTKVVG

-1018 ATLARCEE
+1018 ATLARCED
-1026 FACGLASVLK
+1026 FARGLASVLE
-1036 NFLLAPPLL
+1036 NFLLDPPLL
-1045 VISSDMN
+1045 LISSDMN

-1068 AEFDRLDEDALFKTC
+1068 AEFDQLNEDSLFETC
-1083 MANHISMCGL
+1083 QANHISMCGL
-1093 IPAVMVIKT
+1093 IPAVIVMKT
-1102 LKKLGRLNRSVEVG
+1102 LKKLGRLNRSIEVG
-1116 YATSADASGD
+1116 YATSAEASGD

>member
-1 MTTALPILQ
+1 MTTALPILRTDDIEHEQ
-10 TEEVAR
+10 ASHVAG
-16 EESAHLESLSN
+16 LSN
-27 LQSLHADGIVPGGWW
+27 LAALHADGIVPGGWW
-42 HREGDRIECDLC
+42 HRDGDRIECDLC
-54 PRQCVL
+54 PRRCVM

-69 VRQNLGGEMM
+69 VRQNLGGQMM

-137 SQRALPEEIARAALE
+137 SQRALPDEIARAALE
-152 LGCASVAYTYN
+152 MGCASVAYTYN

-178 CKELGVKSVAVTA
+178 CKELGIKSVAVTA
-191 GYITPQARGA
+191 GYITPEAREA
-201 FYEFMDAANVDLK
+201 FYQFMDAANVDLK

-259 GLDEIRRMSDW
+259 ELEEFRKMSDW
-270 ILEAVGDEVPLHFT
+270 ILEAVGDEVPLHFS

-298 PHETLIAARD
+298 PHETLIAAREV
-308 IALQAGLKYVY
+308 AMKAGLKYVY
-319 TGNVED
+319 VGNVD
-325 VTRQST
+325 DATRQST
-331 YCPNCRQV
+331 YCPNCRKR

-344 WYELGKYALDRDR
+344 WYELGEYALNRDN

-374 NWGRKRQPVDMRQF
+374 NWGRKRQPVDMKQF

-393 DAPLVLPERP
+393 EQPLMLPERP
-403 MRPTDAELM
+403 RSGTPLGSSAAPILVQAPPFRPAQPKSDAKGI
-412 SRSLDERV
+412 
-420 TEGRVRADGP
+420 T
-430 GHSHSQSASVSHT
+430 
-443 RPSPQPSPGG
+443 
-453 SGNQAQQGT
+453 
-462 ISVQI
+462 VQI

-472 NLSSTQRQILFATA
+472 NLSPTQRQILFATA
-486 AELVRAAAEGRA
+486 AELVRSATEGRA

-507 GMRLTIVSGVFVS
+507 GMRLNIVSGTFVS
-520 LKRRGRLRSCCGSF
+520 LKRHGRLRSCCGSF
-534 GQAMQLGQCLRE
+534 GQAMQLNQCLRE
-546 AAHRTAT
+546 AANRTAT

-558 PKISVSELPYL
+558 PKVSVSELPHL

-580 QVHERG
+580 QVTERG
-586 EDRIAAVTIGK
+586 LDRINAVTIGK

-609 LLLPGVATDNGWNS
+609 LLLPGVATDNGWDS
-623 EEFLN
+623 KEFLN

-656 HGPLSSAGQIGTS
+656 HGPMSSAGPMS
-669 VSPPPLLTAA
+669 VSAPPRPLLTAS
-679 EFEQLTNFARQS
+679 EFEQLTIFARQS
-691 LFSLLRGMT
+691 VLSLLSGLT

-711 DVQGVAVMLT
+711 DVHGVAVMIT
-721 QPGTNFWMSVA
+721 QPGTNFWLSVS
-732 RLSAKEKYP
+732 RLSAKDKSP
-741 LQTTIFTQCETLA
+741 LQTTLFTQCETLA
-754 KALAGRDLPLE
+754 KALAGRDLPLD
-765 QLRVDLL
+765 QLRVDIL

-783 AEPDLNGIDPATRGV
+783 AEPDLSGIDSATRGA
-798 LVTERNKQG
+798 LVTERNKQS
-807 FVFDRQLTAE
+807 FVFDRRMSADQ
-817 ALVRD
+817 LVRD

-827 QVVAPEWAQLFS
+827 QVVAPEWSQLFS
-839 LRALSSCERFTIE
+839 LRALSSCDRFTVE
-852 VTPKPAVG
+852 MTPKPTGG
-860 ADVRPPAVA
+860 ADVRPAAVA
-869 GRFYPGDAAE
+869 GKFYPGDAVG
-879 VARELDRMLG
+879 VAAELDRMLG
-889 RPETGSGGDGKTEKQ
+889 SRVVTLARPGDANAAERDGQSAKGGPSYKC
-904 TVSAALVPHAGW
+904 AAAMVPHAGW
-916 FFSGKLA
+916 RFSGKLA
-923 ADVLKRIDIPRTV
+923 ADVLKQIELPRTV

-944 ANGLDW
+944 PHGLDW

-956 VWQFPGGQLDSDL
+956 VWSFPGGQLESDL
-969 ELARALVTAVPGLQ
+969 ELARGLVAAIPGLQ

-1018 ATLARCEE
+1018 ATLERCDDFAR
-1026 FACGLASVLK
+1026 GLASVLE
-1036 NFLLAPPLL
+1036 NFLPDPPLL
-1045 VISSDMN
+1045 LISSDMN
-1052 HYASDA
+1052 HYANDA

-1063 DALAL
+1063 DTLAL
-1068 AEFDRLDEDALFKTC
+1068 AEFDRLNEDALFETC
-1083 MANHISMCGL
+1083 QANHISMCGL
-1093 IPAVMVIKT
+1093 VPAVIVLKI
-1102 LKKLGRLNRSVEVG
+1102 LKKLGRLNRSIDIG
-1116 YATSADASGD
+1116 YTTSAEASGD

>member
-1 MTTALPILQ
+1 MTTVLPILRSDDIEHEQ
-10 TEEVAR
+10 ESHVA
-16 EESAHLESLSN
+16 SLSN
-27 LQSLHADGIVPGGWW
+27 LAALHADGIVPGGWW

-54 PRQCVL
+54 PRRCVM
-60 KDGDRGFCF
+60 KEGDRGFCF
-69 VRQNLGGEMM
+69 VRQNLGGQMM

-137 SQRALPEEIARAALE
+137 SQRALPDEIARAALE
-152 LGCASVAYTYN
+152 MGCASVAYTYN
-163 DPVIWAEYAIDTARA
+163 DPVIWAEYAIDTALA
-178 CKELGVKSVAVTA
+178 CKELGIKSVAVTA
-191 GYITPQARGA
+191 GYITPEARGP
-201 FYEFMDAANVDLK
+201 FYQFMDAANVDLK

-259 GLDEIRRMSDW
+259 ELEEFRQMTDW
-270 ILEAVGDEVPLHFT
+270 ILEAVGDEVPLHFS

-298 PHETLIAARD
+298 PHETLITARD
-308 IALQAGLKYVY
+308 IAMKAGLKYVY
-319 TGNVED
+319 VGNVDD
-325 VTRQST
+325 VARQST
-331 YCPNCRQV
+331 YCPNCQKL

-344 WYELGKYALDRDR
+344 WYELGEYALNRDN

-374 NWGRKRQPVDMRQF
+374 NWGRKRQPVDMKQF

-393 DAPLVLPERP
+393 DRPLVLLERP
-403 MRPTDAELM
+403 FAPV
-412 SRSLDERV
+412 SRTALAA
-420 TEGRVRADGP
+420 GQDG
-430 GHSHSQSASVSHT
+430 V
-443 RPSPQPSPGG
+443 SPQHLPAASAVPL
-453 SGNQAQQGT
+453 STAPVRRNTQET
-462 ISVQI
+462 ITVQI
-467 PKTAP
+467 PKIAP
-472 NLSSTQRQILFATA
+472 NLSPTQRHILFATA

-507 GMRLTIVSGVFVS
+507 GMRLNIVSGTFVS

-534 GQAMQLGQCLRE
+534 GQAMQLNQCLRE
-546 AAHRTAT
+546 AANRTAT

-558 PKISVSELPYL
+558 PKVSVSELPHL

-580 QVHERG
+580 QVKERG
-586 EDRIAAVTIGK
+586 LDRINAVTIGK

-609 LLLPGVATDNGWNS
+609 LLLPGVATDNGWDS

-641 KSDDTT
+641 KTDDTT

-656 HGPLSSAGQIGTS
+656 HGPMSSAGQMS
-669 VSPPPLLTAA
+669 VAVPPRPLLTPS

-691 LFSLLRGMT
+691 VLALLSGMT

-711 DVQGVAVMLT
+711 DVHGVAVMIT
-721 QPGTNFWMSVA
+721 QPGTNFWLSVS
-732 RLSAKEKYP
+732 RLSPKEKYP
-741 LQTTIFTQCETLA
+741 LQTTLFTQCETLA
-754 KALAGRDLPLE
+754 KALAGRNLPLD
-765 QLRVDLL
+765 QLRIDIL
-772 ALDDTAMHGTI
+772 ALDDTAMHGTVD
-783 AEPDLNGIDPATRGV
+783 EPDLNGIDSATRGV
-798 LVTERNKQG
+798 LVTERNKQA
-807 FVFDRQLTAE
+807 FVFDRRVSADQLM
-817 ALVRD
+817 RD

-827 QVVAPEWAQLFS
+827 QVIAPEWSQLFS
-839 LRALSSCERFTIE
+839 LRALSSCDRFTVE
-852 VTPKPAVG
+852 MTPKPATG
-860 ADVRPPAVA
+860 SDVRPAAVA
-869 GRFYPGDAAE
+869 GKFYPGDVAGVAA
-879 VARELDRMLG
+879 ELDRMLG
-889 RPETGSGGDGKTEKQ
+889 TALSGTALAAGSGSVATSGRPAA
-904 TVSAALVPHAGW
+904 SAVPLTCAAAMVPHAGW
-916 FFSGKLA
+916 RFSGKLA
-923 ADVLKRIDIPRTV
+923 AEVLKQIELPRTV

-944 ANGLDW
+944 PNGLDW
-950 AVAPNR
+950 AIAPNR
-956 VWQFPGGQLDSDL
+956 VWSFPGGQLESDL
-969 ELARALVTAVPGLQ
+969 ELARALVAAIPGLQ

-1018 ATLARCEE
+1018 ATLQRCDDFAR
-1026 FACGLASVLK
+1026 GLASVLE
-1036 NFLLAPPLL
+1036 NFLDPPLL
-1045 VISSDMN
+1045 LISSDMN
-1052 HYASDA
+1052 HYANDA

-1063 DALAL
+1063 DKLAL
-1068 AEFDRLDEDALFKTC
+1068 AEFDRLNEDALFETC
-1083 MANHISMCGL
+1083 QANRISMCGL
-1093 IPAVMVIKT
+1093 VPAVIVMKT
-1102 LKKLGRLNRSVEVG
+1102 LQKLGRLNRSIEVG
-1116 YATSADASGD
+1116 YATSAEASGD

>member
-1 MTTALPILQ
+1 MSTTLPILQ
-10 TEEVAR
+10 SEDIER
-16 EESAHLESLSN
+16 EEASHFESLSN
-27 LQSLHADGIVPGGWW
+27 LETLHADGIVPGGWW
-42 HREGDRIECDLC
+42 HREGDRIACDLC
-54 PRQCVL
+54 PRQCVM
-60 KDGDRGFCF
+60 KEGDRGFCF
-69 VRQNLGGEMM
+69 VRQNIGGQMM

-137 SQRALPEEIARAALE
+137 SQRALPDEIARAALE

-178 CKELGVKSVAVTA
+178 CKELGIKSVAVTA
-191 GYITPQARGA
+191 GYITPEARGA

-259 GLDEIRRMSDW
+259 DLSEIQQMCDW
-270 ILEAVGDEVPLHFT
+270 ILDAVGDEVPVHFT

-298 PHETLIAARD
+298 PHETLNAARD
-308 IALQAGLKYVY
+308 IAIKTGLKYVY
-319 TGNVED
+319 NGNVDD
-325 VTRQST
+325 VARQST
-331 YCPNCRQV
+331 YCPNCQKL

-344 WYELGKYALDRDR
+344 WYELGEYALDRDR

-369 ATRPG
+369 GTRPG
-374 NWGRKRQPVDMRQF
+374 SWGRKRQPVDMRQF

-393 DAPLVLPERP
+393 ERPLTLPERP
-403 MRPTDAELM
+403 
-412 SRSLDERV
+412 RS
-420 TEGRVRADGP
+420 GADLG
-430 GHSHSQSASVSHT
+430 SSSAPIIV
-443 RPSPQPSPGG
+443 PSPPLRPAPPKSD
-453 SGNQAQQGT
+453 AQGIT
-462 ISVQI
+462 VQI

-472 NLSSTQRQILFATA
+472 NLSPTQRQILFTTA

-498 PETSAFDRS
+498 AETSAFDRS
-507 GMRLTIVSGVFVS
+507 GMRLNIVSGTFVS

-534 GQAMQLGQCLRE
+534 GQAMQLNQCLRE

-558 PKISVSELPYL
+558 PKISVSELPHL

-580 QVHERG
+580 KVTERG
-586 EDRIAAVTIGK
+586 LDRIQAVTIGK

-609 LLLPGVATDNGWNS
+609 LLLPGVATDNGWDS

-656 HGPLSSAGQIGTS
+656 HGPMSSAGPIGTS
-669 VSPPPLLTAA
+669 VAPRPLLTSA
-679 EFEQLTNFARQS
+679 EFDQLTQFARQTV
-691 LFSLLRGMT
+691 LSLLQGMT

-711 DVQGVAVMLT
+711 DIHGVTVMIT

-732 RLSAKEKYP
+732 RLSPKEKYP
-741 LQTTIFTQCETLA
+741 LQTTLFTQCETLA
-754 KALAGRDLPLE
+754 KALAGRNLPLDK
-765 QLRVDLL
+765 LRVDIL
-772 ALDDTAMHGTI
+772 ALDDTAMHGTV

-817 ALVRD
+817 ELLRD

-827 QVVAPEWAQLFS
+827 QVGSPEWAQLFS
-839 LRALSSCERFTIE
+839 LRALCSCDRFTVE
-852 VTPKPAVG
+852 MTPKPAG
-860 ADVRPPAVA
+860 GTDVRPAAVA
-869 GRFYPGDAAE
+869 GRFYPGDAAG

-889 RPETGSGGDGKTEKQ
+889 EIPTEKQ
-904 TVSAALVPHAGW
+904 KVSAAMVPHAGW

-923 ADVLKRIDIPRTV
+923 ADVLKRIELPRTV

-944 ANGLDW
+944 PHGLDW
-950 AVAPNR
+950 AVAPHR
-956 VWQFPGGQLDSDL
+956 AWSFPGGQLEADL
-969 ELARALVTAVPGLQ
+969 ELARALVAAVPGLQ

-994 IEVELPIIHRLA
+994 TEVELPILHRLA
-1006 PQTKIVG
+1006 PQTKIVS

-1018 ATLARCEE
+1018 ATLSRCED
-1026 FACGLASVLK
+1026 FARGLASVLE
-1036 NFLLAPPLL
+1036 NFMLDPPLL
-1045 VISSDMN
+1045 LISSDMN
-1052 HYASDA
+1052 HYANDA

-1068 AEFDRLDEDALFKTC
+1068 AEFDRLNEDALFETC
-1083 MANHISMCGL
+1083 QSNHISMCGL
-1093 IPAVMVIKT
+1093 VPAVIVMKT
-1102 LKKLGRLNRSVEVG
+1102 LKKLSRLKQSIEVG

-1126 TTRCVGYAG
+1126 TSRCVGYAG

>member
-1 MTTALPILQ
+1 MTTALPILRTDDIEHEQ
-10 TEEVAR
+10 ESHVAG
-16 EESAHLESLSN
+16 LSN
-27 LQSLHADGIVPGGWW
+27 LAALHADGIVPGGWW

-54 PRQCVL
+54 PRRCVM
-60 KDGDRGFCF
+60 KEGDRGFCF
-69 VRQNLGGEMM
+69 VRQNLGGQMM

-137 SQRALPEEIARAALE
+137 SQRALPDEIARAALE

-163 DPVIWAEYAIDTARA
+163 DPVIWAEYAIDTALA
-178 CKELGVKSVAVTA
+178 CKELGIKSVAVTA
-191 GYITPQARGA
+191 GYITPEARGP
-201 FYEFMDAANVDLK
+201 FYQFMDAANVDLK

-259 GLDEIRRMSDW
+259 ELEEFRQMSDW
-270 ILEAVGDEVPLHFT
+270 ILEAVGDEVPLHFS
-284 AFHPDFRMLDRPRT
+284 AFHPDFKMLDRPRT
-298 PHETLIAARD
+298 PHETLITARD
-308 IALQAGLKYVY
+308 IAMKAGLKYVY
-319 TGNVED
+319 VGNVDD
-325 VTRQST
+325 VARQST
-331 YCPNCRQV
+331 YCPNCQKL

-344 WYELGKYALDRDR
+344 WYELGEYALDRDK

-374 NWGRKRQPVDMRQF
+374 NWGRKRQPVDMKQF

-393 DAPLVLPERP
+393 DRPLVLPERP
-403 MRPTDAELM
+403 MSERRAGGVSPPVGGEPTSAPQSESALRPT
-412 SRSLDERV
+412 
-420 TEGRVRADGP
+420 
-430 GHSHSQSASVSHT
+430 
-443 RPSPQPSPGG
+443 GG
-453 SGNQAQQGT
+453 LTPPARHKTSESIT
-462 ISVQI
+462 VQI

-472 NLSSTQRQILFATA
+472 NLSPTQRQILFATA

-507 GMRLTIVSGVFVS
+507 GMRLNIVSGTFVS
-520 LKRRGRLRSCCGSF
+520 LKRHGRLRSCCGSF
-534 GQAMQLGQCLRE
+534 GQAMQLNQCLRE
-546 AAHRTAT
+546 AAVRTAT

-558 PKISVSELPYL
+558 PKVSVSELPHL

-580 QVHERG
+580 QVKEHG
-586 EDRIAAVTIGK
+586 LDRINAVTIGK

-609 LLLPGVATDNGWNS
+609 LLLPGVATDNGWDS

-641 KSDDTT
+641 KSDDTI

-656 HGPLSSAGQIGTS
+656 HGPMSGAGQMS
-669 VSPPPLLTAA
+669 VSVPPRPLLTAS

-691 LFSLLRGMT
+691 VFSLLSGMT

-711 DVQGVAVMLT
+711 DVHGVAVMIT
-721 QPGTNFWMSVA
+721 QPGTNFWLSVS
-732 RLSAKEKYP
+732 RLSPKEKSP
-741 LQTTIFTQCETLA
+741 LQTTLFTQCETLA
-754 KALAGRDLPLE
+754 KALAGRNLPLD
-765 QLRVDLL
+765 QLRVDIL
-772 ALDDTAMHGTI
+772 ALDDTAMHGTV
-783 AEPDLNGIDPATRGV
+783 AEPDLNGIDSATRGV

-807 FVFDRQLTAE
+807 FVFDRRMSTDQ
-817 ALVRD
+817 LVRD

-827 QVVAPEWAQLFS
+827 QVVAPEWSQLFS
-839 LRALSSCERFTIE
+839 LRALSSCDRFTVE
-852 VTPKPAVG
+852 MTPKPAGG
-860 ADVRPPAVA
+860 ADVRPAAVA
-869 GRFYPGDAAE
+869 GKFYPGDVAGVAA
-879 VARELDRMLG
+879 ELDRMLES
-889 RPETGSGGDGKTEKQ
+889 RTGTPARRNDSNADGQECPSYKC
-904 TVSAALVPHAGW
+904 AAAMVPHAGW
-916 FFSGKLA
+916 RFSGKLA
-923 ADVLKRIDIPRTV
+923 AEVLKQIELPRTV

-944 ANGLDW
+944 PNGLDW

-956 VWQFPGGQLDSDL
+956 VWSFPGGQLESDL
-969 ELARALVTAVPGLQ
+969 ELARALVAAIPGLQ

-1018 ATLARCEE
+1018 ATLQRCDDFAR
-1026 FACGLASVLK
+1026 GLASVLE
-1036 NFLLAPPLL
+1036 NFLDPPLL
-1045 VISSDMN
+1045 LISSDMN
-1052 HYASDA
+1052 HYANDA

-1063 DALAL
+1063 DTLAL
-1068 AEFDRLDEDALFKTC
+1068 AEFDQLNEDALFETC
-1083 MANHISMCGL
+1083 QANHISMCGL
-1093 IPAVMVIKT
+1093 VPAVIVMKT
-1102 LKKLGRLNRSVEVG
+1102 LKKLGRLNRSIEVG
-1116 YATSADASGD
+1116 YATSAEASGD

>member
-1 MTTALPILQ
+1 MTTALPILRSDDIEHEQ
-10 TEEVAR
+10 ESHVA
-16 EESAHLESLSN
+16 SLSN
-27 LQSLHADGIVPGGWW
+27 LAALHADGIVPGGWW

-54 PRQCVL
+54 PRRCVM
-60 KDGDRGFCF
+60 KEGDRGFCF
-69 VRQNLGGEMM
+69 VRQNLGGQMM

-137 SQRALPEEIARAALE
+137 SQRALPDEIARAALE
-152 LGCASVAYTYN
+152 MGCASVAYTYN
-163 DPVIWAEYAIDTARA
+163 DPVIWAEYAIDTALA
-178 CKELGVKSVAVTA
+178 CKELGIKSVAVTA
-191 GYITPQARGA
+191 GYITPEARGP
-201 FYEFMDAANVDLK
+201 FYQFMDAANVDLK

-259 GLDEIRRMSDW
+259 ELEEFRQMTDW
-270 ILEAVGDEVPLHFT
+270 ILEAVGDEVPLHFS

-298 PHETLIAARD
+298 PHETLITARD
-308 IALQAGLKYVY
+308 IAMKAGLKYVY
-319 TGNVED
+319 VGNVDD
-325 VTRQST
+325 VARQST
-331 YCPNCRQV
+331 YCPNCQKL

-344 WYELGKYALDRDR
+344 WYELGEYALNRDN

-374 NWGRKRQPVDMRQF
+374 NWGRKRQPVDMKQF

-393 DAPLVLPERP
+393 DRPLVLLERP
-403 MRPTDAELM
+403 FAPV
-412 SRSLDERV
+412 SRTALAA
-420 TEGRVRADGP
+420 GQDG
-430 GHSHSQSASVSHT
+430 V
-443 RPSPQPSPGG
+443 SPQHLPAASAVPL
-453 SGNQAQQGT
+453 STAPVRRNTQET
-462 ISVQI
+462 ITVQI
-467 PKTAP
+467 PKIAP
-472 NLSSTQRQILFATA
+472 NLSPTQRHILFATA

-507 GMRLTIVSGVFVS
+507 GMRLNIVSGTFVS

-534 GQAMQLGQCLRE
+534 GQAMQLNQCLRE
-546 AAHRTAT
+546 AANRTAT

-558 PKISVSELPYL
+558 PKVSVSELPHL

-580 QVHERG
+580 QVKERG
-586 EDRIAAVTIGK
+586 LDRINAVTIGK

-609 LLLPGVATDNGWNS
+609 LLLPGVATDNGWDS

-641 KSDDTT
+641 KTDDTT

-656 HGPLSSAGQIGTS
+656 HGPMSSAGQMS
-669 VSPPPLLTAA
+669 VAVPPRPLLTPS

-691 LFSLLRGMT
+691 VLALLSGMT

-711 DVQGVAVMLT
+711 DVHGVAVMIT
-721 QPGTNFWMSVA
+721 QPGTNFWLSVS
-732 RLSAKEKYP
+732 RLSPKEKYP
-741 LQTTIFTQCETLA
+741 LQTTLFTQCETLA
-754 KALAGRDLPLE
+754 KALAGRNLPLD
-765 QLRVDLL
+765 QLRIDIL
-772 ALDDTAMHGTI
+772 ALDDTAMHGTVD
-783 AEPDLNGIDPATRGV
+783 EPDLNGIDSATRGV
-798 LVTERNKQG
+798 LVTERNKQA
-807 FVFDRQLTAE
+807 FVFDRRVSADQLM
-817 ALVRD
+817 RD

-827 QVVAPEWAQLFS
+827 QVIAPEWSQLFS
-839 LRALSSCERFTIE
+839 LRALSSCDRFTVE
-852 VTPKPAVG
+852 MTPKPATG
-860 ADVRPPAVA
+860 SDVRPAAVA
-869 GRFYPGDAAE
+869 GKFYPGDVAGVAA
-879 VARELDRMLG
+879 ELDRMLG
-889 RPETGSGGDGKTEKQ
+889 TALSGTALAAGSGSVATSGRPAA
-904 TVSAALVPHAGW
+904 SAVPLTCAAAMVPHAGW
-916 FFSGKLA
+916 RFSGKLA
-923 ADVLKRIDIPRTV
+923 AEVLKQIELPRTV

-944 ANGLDW
+944 PNGLDW
-950 AVAPNR
+950 AIAPNR
-956 VWQFPGGQLDSDL
+956 VWSFPGGQLESDL
-969 ELARALVTAVPGLQ
+969 ELARALVAAIPGLQ

-1018 ATLARCEE
+1018 ATLQRCDDFAR
-1026 FACGLASVLK
+1026 GLASVLE
-1036 NFLLAPPLL
+1036 NFLDPPLL
-1045 VISSDMN
+1045 LISSDMN
-1052 HYASDA
+1052 HYANDA

-1063 DALAL
+1063 DKLAL
-1068 AEFDRLDEDALFKTC
+1068 AEFDRLNEDALFETC
-1083 MANHISMCGL
+1083 QANRISMCGL
-1093 IPAVMVIKT
+1093 VPAVIVMKT
-1102 LKKLGRLNRSVEVG
+1102 LQKLGRLNRSIEVG
-1116 YATSADASGD
+1116 YATSAEASGD

>member
-1 MTTALPILQ
+1 L
-10 TEEVAR
+10 
-16 EESAHLESLSN
+16 SHLKA
-27 LQSLHADGIVPGGWW
+27 LHADGIVPGGWW

-54 PRQCVL
+54 PRRCVM
-60 KDGDRGFCF
+60 KEGDRGFCF
-69 VRQNLGGEMM
+69 VRQNLGGQMM

-137 SQRALPEEIARAALE
+137 SQRALPEEVARAALE
-152 LGCASVAYTYN
+152 MGCASVAYTYN
-163 DPVIWAEYAIDTARA
+163 DPVIWAEYAIDTALA
-178 CKELGVKSVAVTA
+178 CKELGIKSVAVTA
-191 GYITPQARGA
+191 GYITPEARGP
-201 FYEFMDAANVDLK
+201 FYQFMDAANVDLK

-232 LDTLRWLKHETNVW
+232 LDTLRWLKHETKVW

-259 GLDEIRRMSDW
+259 ELEEFRQMSDW
-270 ILEAVGDEVPLHFT
+270 ILEAVGDEVPLHFS

-308 IALQAGLKYVY
+308 IALKAGLKYVY
-319 TGNVED
+319 VGNVDD

-331 YCPNCRQV
+331 YCPNCQKL

-344 WYELGKYALDRDR
+344 WYELGEYALNREN

-393 DAPLVLPERP
+393 DRTLVLPERP
-403 MRPTDAELM
+403 MSEWRAE
-412 SRSLDERV
+412 SV
-420 TEGRVRADGP
+420 CPPVGGQQTPAP
-430 GHSHSQSASVSHT
+430 QSASVP
-443 RPSPQPSPGG
+443 RPIGG
-453 SGNQAQQGT
+453 LTPPARQNNSGT
-462 ISVQI
+462 ITVEI
-467 PKTAP
+467 AKTAP
-472 NLSSTQRQILFATA
+472 NLSPTQRQILFATA

-507 GMRLTIVSGVFVS
+507 GMRLTIVSGTFVS

-534 GQAMQLGQCLRE
+534 GQAMQLNQCLRE
-546 AAHRTAT
+546 AANRTAT

-558 PKISVSELPYL
+558 PKVSVSELPHL

-580 QVHERG
+580 QVTERG
-586 EDRIAAVTIGK
+586 LDRIKAVTIGK

-609 LLLPGVATDNGWNS
+609 LLLPGVATDNGWDS
-623 EEFLN
+623 ETFLN

-641 KSDDTT
+641 KSDDTV

-656 HGPLSSAGQIGTS
+656 HGPMSSAGQIG
-669 VSPPPLLTAA
+669 VCVPPRPLLTAA
-679 EFEQLTNFARQS
+679 EFQQLTQFARQS
-691 LFSLLRGMT
+691 VDSLLRGMT

-711 DVQGVAVMLT
+711 DVHGVAVKIT
-721 QPGTNFWMSVA
+721 QPGTDFWLSVS
-732 RLSAKEKYP
+732 RLSPKEKYP
-741 LQTTIFTQCETLA
+741 LQTTLFTQCETLA
-754 KALAGRDLPLE
+754 KALVGKSLPLDK
-765 QLRVDLL
+765 LRVDIL

-783 AEPDLNGIDPATRGV
+783 AEPDLNGIDSATRGV

-807 FVFDRQLTAE
+807 FVFDRRLSAEQLA
-817 ALVRD
+817 RD

-827 QVVAPEWAQLFS
+827 QIIAPEWAQLFS
-839 LRALSSCERFTIE
+839 LRALSSCDRFTVE
-852 VTPKPAVG
+852 MTPKPAVG
-860 ADVRPPAVA
+860 GDVRPAAVA
-869 GRFYPGDAAE
+869 GRFYPGDAAG
-879 VARELDRMLG
+879 VAAELDRMLG
-889 RPETGSGGDGKTEKQ
+889 ADERERKT
-904 TVSAALVPHAGW
+904 VVAAMVPHAGW
-916 FFSGKLA
+916 VFSGKLA
-923 ADVLKRIDIPRTV
+923 ASVLQQIELPRTV

-956 VWQFPGGQLDSDL
+956 VWQFPGGQLESDL
-969 ELARALVTAVPGLQ
+969 ELARALVAAIPGLQ

-1006 PQTKIVG
+1006 PQTKVVG

-1018 ATLARCEE
+1018 ATLARCED
-1026 FACGLASVLK
+1026 FVSGLASVLE
-1036 NFLLAPPLL
+1036 NFLLDPPLL
-1045 VISSDMN
+1045 LISSDMN
-1052 HYASDA
+1052 HYASDV

-1063 DALAL
+1063 DAMAL
-1068 AEFDRLDEDALFKTC
+1068 AEFDRLNADALFETC
-1083 MANHISMCGL
+1083 QANHISMCGL
-1093 IPAVMVIKT
+1093 VPAVIVMKT
-1102 LKKLGRLNRSVEVG
+1102 LKKLGQLKQSIAVG
-1116 YATSADASGD
+1116 YATSAEASGD
-1126 TTRCVGYAG
+1126 ASRCVGYAG